1 MHDIIIPE
9 SSELYKRLE
18 DLAKFSE
25 TPESVIRRLIDA
37 YKNNPVSIQDKS
49 TYTKDIVPKKKI
61 TLEVIKEIYP
71 RAKAVHEKRMD
82 LDKAL
87 NELEDKLHRG
97 SALMYINTFKAM
109 RQGDPYKRTI
119 NTTATQY
126 FLQQIYDDYK
136 AEGLKLALQA
146 LNYNID
152 YFEKFIGAGNMKTTG
167 EIRDKFTAELNK
179 NLKERK

>member
-9 SSELYKRLE
+9 SSELYRKLE

-49 TYTKDIVPKKKI
+49 TYTKDTVPKKKI
-61 TLEVIKEIYP
+61 TIEVIKEIYP
-71 RAKAVHEKRMD
+71 RAKGVYEGDID
-82 LDKAL
+82 LDDAL
-87 NELEDKLHRG
+87 DYLGEKLHRG

-109 RQGDPYKRTI
+109 RQGDSYKRTI
-119 NTTATQY
+119 NTTATRY
-126 FLQQIYDDYK
+126 FLEQIHNDYQD
-136 AEGLKLALQA
+136 EGLELALQA

-167 EIRDKFTAELNK
+167 KIRDKFTAKLNQ